1 MASQVGFLVGAALWG
16 TSADIIGRR
25 LVFNASLFL
34 SASFVLIG
42 GAMPG
47 YVPFSVV

>member
-1 MASQVGFLVGAALWG
+1 MGGQVGFLVGAAVWG
-16 TSADIIGRR
+16 VLADTLGRR

-34 SASFVLIG
+34 SAVFVLVG

-47 YVPFSVV
+47 YIPFAVV